1 MKINNSEFLLLFL
14 RKYNIKIMT
23 LCSAQRAFNGGREL
37 TEIKGSLRDVKA
49 GFHFGLNALVLPI
62 KIHLQIVLA
71 FVFTLI

>member
-1 MKINNSEFLLLFL
+1 
-14 RKYNIKIMT
+14 MT

-62 KIHLQIVLA
+62 KIHLQIVLT